1 MLKIMVSRKID
12 KNRLPPILQRY
23 DDYMS
28 MRGFSQ
34 ATREF
39 RLYKLLKV
47 HDFMQ
52 HERGKGLEQMTT
64 SDVEAYIAKLTQ
76 RKDEGEIKAR
86 TVQLIASTIKMFAK
100 WLSIREE
107 ILDSKEFCKIEEDLK
122 DLPGEK
128 GEDNRVALSKE
139 EEKTV
144 MKKLVDVLLQFIVWL
159 GLNFGLRREEYSK
172 LRIEHVEF
180 DKEQPRLKIEL
191 SKGHDKKTRYIPLF
205 PSQINQLKKWLDY
218 RASLNLPH
226 SFLLY
231 NPRDPTKQLKGH
243 DVGYLFQRISKITR
257 VHVYA
262 HRLRYTYAVKLWK
275 HRVDLWTISLAL
287 GHDKVETTVRY
298 LKIRE
303 QDYFEKYLTMAK
315 DLFH

>member
-1 MLKIMVSRKID
+1 MIAGRKID
-12 KNRLPPILQRY
+12 KNRLPPILKRY
-23 DDYMS
+23 DDYMAI
-28 MRGFSQ
+28 RFSQ

-47 HDFMQ
+47 YDFMQ
-52 HERGKGLEQMTT
+52 HERGKGLEQMTR

-76 RKDEGEIKAR
+76 QKERGEIKAR

-100 WLSIREE
+100 WLTREE
-107 ILDSKEFCKIEEDLK
+107 ILDSKEFYKIEQDLK
-122 DLPGEK
+122 ELPGER

-139 EEKTV
+139 EEKKV
-144 MKKLVDVLLQFIVWL
+144 MEKLVDVLLQFMVWL

-172 LRIEHVEF
+172 LRIEHVEL

-205 PSQINQLKKWLDY
+205 PSQVNQLKKWLDY
-218 RASLNLPH
+218 IASLNLPH
-226 SFLLY
+226 NFLLY
-231 NPRDPTKQLKGH
+231 NPRNPTKWLKGR
-243 DVGYLFQRISKITR
+243 DVGYLFQRIKRITG

-275 HRVDLWTISLAL
+275 HGVDLWTISMAL

-298 LKIRE
+298 LKIHQ

-315 DLFH
+315 GIFH